1 MDYTQFNSY
10 SETEQ
15 KAIKQV
21 VEGNKNFYT
30 SFGIS
35 DLPFVEME
43 VLTEDNITAIKPF
56 VIAYVTFNDTTYTI
70 TLRKSTEQKC
80 WFIIVDNG
88 VDSYSGI
95 VNYNSVLSWNRLF
108 AFVILNSN
116 EGNNFDDIT
125 NTIQYSNFMIL
136 EK

>member
-1 MDYTQFNSY
+1 MDYTQFDSY

-15 KAIKQV
+15 KAIKQI

-35 DLPFVEME
+35 DLPFIEME
-43 VLTEDNITAIKPF
+43 VLTEDNTTAIKPF

-88 VDSYSGI
+88 IDSYSGI
-95 VNYNSVLSWNRLF
+95 VHYNSVLSWNNLF